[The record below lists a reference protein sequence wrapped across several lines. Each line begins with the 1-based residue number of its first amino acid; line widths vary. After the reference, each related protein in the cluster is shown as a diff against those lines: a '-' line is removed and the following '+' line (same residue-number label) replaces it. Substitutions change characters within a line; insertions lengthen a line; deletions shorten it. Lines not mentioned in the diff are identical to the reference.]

1 MSSFPQNFG
10 SEPNVRVNARG
21 AAVYDLPPSLNMP
34 RASVNERQPT
44 RPAEPRVSFQ
54 NDRADDV
61 PPRRRPSP
69 VNVGGRRSANHSP
82 TRVSPGLSRLPSLRK
97 DDRRDSGRYI
107 PTRDSFHSDR
117 SDKEHAARE
126 AAREASRQQKAD
138 EEATLRH
145 MEAME
150 AAENRQLDLEAERAA
165 SRRDPSR
172 RMPEPFYSHR
182 TSLDS
187 DRAPWSR
194 HSSPPA
200 PPRLPRPVH
209 TGARFASSSP
219 RPTHTTSV
227 RRGSR
232 ATVHQYHYPDSP
244 TAMTS
249 RRPSDSLRDRGRE
262 VIERERARAAAENF
276 RSALDDGAGGER
288 FQPVFDEAEE
298 RVSGREYRYEYVS
311 EGVARQKIQRRRER
325 GDEMKREFW
334 N

>member
-1 MSSFPQNFG
+1 MSSFPPTLG
-10 SEPNVRVNARG
+10 PEPTVRVNDRG
-21 AAVYDLPPSLNMP
+21 AAVYDRPPSLSMP

-44 RPAEPRVSFQ
+44 RPTRVSFQ
-54 NDRADDV
+54 NDRTDDA

-69 VNVGGRRSANHSP
+69 INVGGRRSTNPSP
-82 TRVSPGLSRLPSLRK
+82 TRASPGLSRLPSLRK

-107 PTRDSFHSDR
+107 PTRESFHSDR
-117 SDKEHAARE
+117 EDKEHAARE
-126 AAREASRQQKAD
+126 ASRERKAD
-138 EEATLRH
+138 EEATLRR

-150 AAENRQLDLEAERAA
+150 AAENRQLDLEAQRAA
-165 SRRDPSR
+165 NRRDPSY
-172 RMPEPFYSHR
+172 RMPESFYSHR

-187 DRAPWSR
+187 EPAPWSR

-232 ATVHQYHYPDSP
+232 ATVHHYHYPDSP
-244 TAMTS
+244 PATPS

-276 RSALDDGAGGER
+276 RSGLDDVAGGER
-288 FQPVFDEAEE
+288 FQPVFDEVEE
-298 RVSGREYRYEYVS
+298 RVGGREYFYDYVS

-334 N
+334 K